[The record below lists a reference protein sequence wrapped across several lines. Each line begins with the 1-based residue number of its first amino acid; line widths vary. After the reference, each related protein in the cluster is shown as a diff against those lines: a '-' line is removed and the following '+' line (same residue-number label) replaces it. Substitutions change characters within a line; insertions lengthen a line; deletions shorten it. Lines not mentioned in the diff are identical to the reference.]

1 MDLFDNLV
9 ILLNIKLHNQLIIC
23 CITIIELSFLLEF
36 ISSLILFQ
44 KKAVLLQTAFN

>member
-23 CITIIELSFLLEF
+23 CITIGLTFLLEF
-36 ISSLILFQ
+36 ISSLILSK